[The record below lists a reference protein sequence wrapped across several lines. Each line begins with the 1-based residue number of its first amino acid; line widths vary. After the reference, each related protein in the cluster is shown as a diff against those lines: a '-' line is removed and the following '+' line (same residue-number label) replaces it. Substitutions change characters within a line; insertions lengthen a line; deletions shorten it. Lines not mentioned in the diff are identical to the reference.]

1 MYHTV
6 NQEVMMAIE
15 PIVQDLFLCVG
26 NLVSQDLLHQLW
38 VLFLKALQ
46 KMTYKQETH
55 YFVKVIMLPY
65 LLAGVIVE
73 KHIMLLWN
81 KRELNGEQ

>member
-1 MYHTV
+1 MSHTV
-6 NQEVMMAIE
+6 NQEVMMVIE
-15 PIVQDLFLCVG
+15 LIVQDLFLCVG
-26 NLVSQDLLHQLW
+26 NLVSQGLLHQLW

-46 KMTYKQETH
+46 KMTYKLEML

-73 KHIMLLWN
+73 KHTMLLWKN
-81 KRELNGEQ
+81 KELNGEQ